1 MLKVYDAENQIDA
14 QLALDALQSAEIE
27 VVMKGQFLSGAAGEL
42 PASGLVTLWVVD
54 PDSESKA
61 RDIIA
66 EYESRKHLSG
76 PPQECPGCSE
86 MIDGNFVC
94 CWNCGEELPEI
105 SKRF

>member
-66 EYESRKHLSG
+66 DYESRKHLSG

-94 CWNCGEELPEI
+94 CWNCGEELPET

>member
-1 MLKVYDAENQIDA
+1 VRKIYDAENQVDA

-54 PDSESKA
+54 PKLENKA

-66 EYESRKHLSG
+66 DYESRKHLSG
-76 PPQECPGCSE
+76 PPQKCPGCSE

-105 SKRF
+105 SKTF

>member
-1 MLKVYDAENQIDA
+1 VLKVYDAENQIDA

-54 PDSESKA
+54 PNSEDKA

-66 EYESRKHLSG
+66 DYESRKYLSG
-76 PPQECPGCSE
+76 PPQKCPACSE